1 MLEVFLQHLKYG
13 TAVPRD
19 YLVTMQLM
27 AWAMDIDGFT
37 HQPAIDENNCA
48 EMIIVSL
55 LPMLLEK
62 EEITPWIDIYKK
74 SC

>member
-1 MLEVFLQHLKYG
+1 
-13 TAVPRD
+13 
-19 YLVTMQLM
+19 M

-37 HQPAIDENNCA
+37 HQPAIDENNCT

-62 EEITPWIDIYKK
+62 GEISPWIDIYKK